1 MWGLACWAGVG
12 VATVIVV
19 AMVTDGGTSVVG
31 AVTNSADRVA
41 SCGREQTKLESV
53 GSGSGGSTGSMI
65 MTTRRV

>member
-1 MWGLACWAGVG
+1 MWVLPWWAGVG

-19 AMVTDGGTSVVG
+19 AIVTAGGTSVVG

-41 SCGREQTKLESV
+41 FCGREQTKLESV
-53 GSGSGGSTGSMI
+53 GSGSGSSTGNIS